1 MRRKLHICI
10 YIWRQKMQFLAEI
23 YARQCNLLIDRMVDL
38 NLMPYVS
45 TFLCVILTYIDFLSV
60 PFKFNQ
66 TMLGRPK

>member
-38 NLMPYVS
+38 NLMPYVP
-45 TFLCVILTYIDFLSV
+45 TFLCVILNIHRFSIGTPISTL
-60 PFKFNQ
+60 
-66 TMLGRPK
+66 